1 MRAKVRRDDAGGDVR
16 GVLAELGELVGD
28 LGLGDP
34 TASTPLRAGAP
45 VEPGEADQA
54 SAAAEPTVPELGA
67 ETPSAAEEVV
77 FAGAGPE
84 SSQASAVAEQT
95 IPELGAET
103 PSAAEQP
110 ALTAAEPE
118 LTAEQ
123 PGLTADVL
131 KRSSFSEADAAEL
144 ARLVAAATGDGS
156 AQIIPLWESA
166 ADDDSPK
173 PTTLWDAFSPELD
186 AAPPR
191 AWTPAAAS
199 EVLEPASP
207 PGAPTEPPDRHR
219 LADAFRS
226 RLFTATTIAAVVVAI
241 AVVILTRIDF
251 GSTTGPAHPVSKAA
265 FEVTT
270 MRTVDATSAATVAL
284 APTHSHFAP
293 KATQVFMDVAYRNAA
308 KGETIRLVISLL
320 PPAGSGGTPVK
331 VGDQTHQLP
340 AGGEIAVTIQGPST
354 GFSPGDYT
362 VTAFHDGHLEQ
373 SLTFT
378 IDATTPASPTAA
390 APPTP

>member
-1 MRAKVRRDDAGGDVR
+1 MRAKVRRDDAGDVR
-16 GVLAELGELVGD
+16 GVVEELGELVGD

-34 TASTPLRAGAP
+34 GMPAT
-45 VEPGEADQA
+45 DQA
-54 SAAAEPTVPELGA
+54 SAAAEP
-67 ETPSAAEEVV
+67 
-77 FAGAGPE
+77 
-84 SSQASAVAEQT
+84 T

-103 PSAAEQP
+103 PSAAEQHV
-110 ALTAAEPE
+110 LTAAGPE
-118 LTAEQ
+118 LTA
-123 PGLTADVL
+123 GVL
-131 KRSSFSEADAAEL
+131 KRSSSFSEADAAEL

-156 AQIIPLWESA
+156 AQITPLWESA
-166 ADDDSPK
+166 ADDDSPE
-173 PTTLWDAFSPELD
+173 PTTLWDAFAPELD

-199 EVLEPASP
+199 EVLEPAAP

-226 RLFTATTIAAVVVAI
+226 RLFTATTVAAVVVAI

-308 KGETIRLVISLL
+308 KGDTIRLVISLL
-320 PPAGSGGTPVK
+320 PPAGSGGTPLK

-378 IDATTPASPTAA
+378 VDATTPTSPTAVA
-390 APPTP
+390 TPTP